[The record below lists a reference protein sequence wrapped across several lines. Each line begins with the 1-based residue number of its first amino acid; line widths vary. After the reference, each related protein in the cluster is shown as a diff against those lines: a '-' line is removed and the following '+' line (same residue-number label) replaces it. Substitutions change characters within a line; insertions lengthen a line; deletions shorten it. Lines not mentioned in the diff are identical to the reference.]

1 MIVGI
6 CTIELH
12 IHGNRSLKGKRQVLR
27 SVKDRLRHRFNV
39 SIAEVDYQDLW
50 QRALIGVTTVGSD
63 RAQVDRTLQHIVSA
77 VEGMGVAELVDAEV
91 EIL

>member
-12 IHGNRSLKGKRQVLR
+12 LPGTRSMKGKRQILR

-50 QRALIGVTTVGSD
+50 QRALIGVSTVGSD
-63 RAQVDRTLQHIVSA
+63 RGQVDRTLQHLVST
-77 VEGMGVAELVDAEV
+77 VEGMGLAELVDAQV

>member
-12 IHGNRSLKGKRQVLR
+12 LPGNRSMKGKRQVLQ

-50 QRALIGVTTVGSD
+50 QRALIGISTVGSD
-63 RAQVDRTLQHIVSA
+63 RGQVDRTLQHLVSA
-77 VEGMGVAELVDAEV
+77 VEGMGLAELVDAQV